1 MEHPGRNLTDPA
13 FGRVT
18 DFYSVGCRFESCWD
32 RQPFLAFLISN
43 DKMPLSVPLLR
54 TPVRVGHIHSIFH
67 YVFDAVRDHCSG
79 TPPAL
84 RWRLARPHPPPLS

>member
-32 RQPFLAFLISN
+32 RQQFQLDRCFGGSFF
-43 DKMPLSVPLLR
+43 VLR
-54 TPVRVGHIHSIFH
+54 
-67 YVFDAVRDHCSG
+67 AV
-79 TPPAL
+79 TKKTL
-84 RWRLARPHPPPLS
+84 